1 MTDKQ
6 LLDEYREFLY
16 RLEALDKREEFDLD
30 EHDSERK
37 KTLTFIRNRE
47 KKMVRRFIEI
57 TENDE

>member
-16 RLEALDKREEFDLD
+16 RLEALDKREDFDLD
-30 EHDSERK
+30 EYDSERN
-37 KTLTFIRNRE
+37 TLLTFIRNRE

>member
-6 LLDEYREFLY
+6 LLAEYREFLD
-16 RLEALDKREEFDLD
+16 RLEALDKREDFDLD
-30 EHDSERK
+30 EYDSERN
-37 KTLTFIRNRE
+37 TLLTFIRNRE